1 MIPTHGPYPD
11 AMRNLAD
18 YRGVRLIDL
27 EKATMQ
33 MVQSAGMDNSKR
45 IYCHVPAGSKNYPD
59 GLSDNSHL
67 QEEGASRIAG
77 LFLSR
82 LKASD
87 VKEAD
92 FETVEEGDYS
102 DLIAREDSVLC

>member
-1 MIPTHGPYPD
+1 M
-11 AMRNLAD
+11 
-18 YRGVRLIDL
+18 RLIDL

-33 MVQSAGMDNSKR
+33 MVQSAGMENSKR
-45 IYCHVPAGSKNYPD
+45 IYCHVPAGSRNYPD
-59 GLSDNSHL
+59 GLSDSSHL

-77 LFLSR
+77 LFLNR
-82 LKASD
+82 LKASN